1 LAPVSRIPDVRESDE
16 KNAREG
22 DHIALLDLDEG
33 RRSATKRREP
43 DSLYDAVASSANNC
57 EINELSYLIPPRR
70 PGQVFRVIV
79 GGLECPADKRQNSV
93 LENRL

>member
-1 LAPVSRIPDVRESDE
+1 MPERVI
-16 KNAREG
+16 
-22 DHIALLDLDEG
+22 IALLDLDEG